1 MTALSLQAERLNEQ
15 PLPTEAKTQLS
26 QLQQGIRRSRDL
38 LEQLLS
44 LARIQNRTQNSL
56 QAVSIQSIFT
66 KVIEDLYPLA
76 EQKAQDIAVTSSE
89 DVELQANDTDLYLL
103 IKTLADNA
111 IRYTP
116 AGTQID
122 LSVQQTADNV
132 ILCVEDNGNCI
143 PAAERQ
149 RVLEPFYRILG
160 SDQQGSGLGLAIAT
174 NIVQNYHGSI
184 QLSDSTHF
192 ESGLLVTVT
201 LPK

>member
-26 QLQQGIRRSRDL
+26 QLQQDIRRSRDL
-38 LEQLLS
+38 LEQLFS

-56 QAVSIQSIFT
+56 RAVSIQSIFT

-76 EQKAQDIAVTSSE
+76 EQKAQDIGVTSSE

-116 AGTQID
+116 AGSQID

-132 ILCVEDNGNCI
+132 ILCVEDNGNGI

-160 SDQQGSGLGLAIAT
+160 SDQQALVWAWRLPLILCRTTTAVS
-174 NIVQNYHGSI
+174 NSVIVHILRVDYW
-184 QLSDSTHF
+184 
-192 ESGLLVTVT
+192 
-201 LPK
+201 

>member
-26 QLQQGIRRSRDL
+26 QLQQDIRRSRDL
-38 LEQLLS
+38 LEQLFS

-76 EQKAQDIAVTSSE
+76 EQKAQDIGVTSSE

-116 AGTQID
+116 AGSQID

-132 ILCVEDNGNCI
+132 ILCVEDNGNGI

-160 SDQQGSGLGLAIAT
+160 SDQQALVWAWRLPLILCRTTTAVS
-174 NIVQNYHGSI
+174 NSVIVHILRVDYW
-184 QLSDSTHF
+184 
-192 ESGLLVTVT
+192 
-201 LPK
+201 

>member
-1 MTALSLQAERLNEQ
+1 MA
-15 PLPTEAKTQLS
+15 
-26 QLQQGIRRSRDL
+26 G
-38 LEQLLS
+38 
-44 LARIQNRTQNSL
+44 IQNRTQNSL

-76 EQKAQDIAVTSSE
+76 EQKAQDIGVTSNE

-116 AGTQID
+116 AGSQID

-160 SDQQGSGLGLAIAT
+160 SDQQGSGLGLAIAI

-192 ESGLLVTVT
+192 ESGLLVMVT